1 MLSGKIRVRI
11 GVRMLSI
18 ATFISTGECSAL
30 RRVPGNRLGNPVSRV
45 CYLDDQHWIMY
56 CRESP
61 DCPPLKSGGAEI
73 QQLPAMAVRI
83 LIADD
88 DASIR
93 RLLRRLIESH
103 DGWSVCGDAQDGQD
117 AIGKA
122 AQLNPDVIVLDL
134 AMPQMNGLQAARE
147 ISRQTPEIPLLLLTV
162 QHVSKELTNEA
173 LHAGFKG
180 AISKSTGSEV
190 VKAIEVLLQHQH
202 FFQPVRS
209 DAFAW

>member
-1 MLSGKIRVRI
+1 
-11 GVRMLSI
+11 
-18 ATFISTGECSAL
+18 
-30 RRVPGNRLGNPVSRV
+30 
-45 CYLDDQHWIMY
+45 
-56 CRESP
+56 
-61 DCPPLKSGGAEI
+61 
-73 QQLPAMAVRI
+73 MAVRV

-134 AMPQMNGLQAARE
+134 AMPQMNGLQAAME
-147 ISRQTPEIPLLLLTV
+147 ISKQTPETPLLLLTV
-162 QHVSKELTNEA
+162 QQVSKELTNEA
-173 LHAGFKG
+173 LQAGFKG
-180 AISKSTGSEV
+180 AISKCTGSEV

-209 DAFAW
+209 DAFA

>member
-1 MLSGKIRVRI
+1 
-11 GVRMLSI
+11 
-18 ATFISTGECSAL
+18 
-30 RRVPGNRLGNPVSRV
+30 
-45 CYLDDQHWIMY
+45 
-56 CRESP
+56 
-61 DCPPLKSGGAEI
+61 
-73 QQLPAMAVRI
+73 MAVRV

-147 ISRQTPEIPLLLLTV
+147 ISRQTPDIPLLLLTV
-162 QHVSKELTNEA
+162 QQVSKELTNEA
-173 LHAGFKG
+173 LQAGFKG
-180 AISKSTGSEV
+180 AISKCTGSEV

-209 DAFAW
+209 DAFA